1 MKINNGDLAR
11 LRKEPLMEHLPEK
24 TIRQQIID
32 LLEKGDHSVR
42 DISKAIGVREKE
54 IFGHLEHIH
63 LSMKNRREKLRIS
76 PYSCQAC
83 GFVFENRKKFT
94 RPSRCP
100 QCKKARIDA
109 AMYHIE

>member
-1 MKINNGDLAR
+1 
-11 LRKEPLMEHLPEK
+11 MEHEPEK

-83 GFVFENRKKFT
+83 GFIFENRKKFT